1 MLLLELFK
9 PRRVVDLGLGF
20 PKRASIHARL
30 LLDFGIR
37 HVSSPVLLV
46 SQPICQ
52 RLVDIRDLALGL
64 LDWRI
69 AAFLRVEPLVFAT
82 KDL

>member
-1 MLLLELFK
+1 MLLLELFQ
-9 PRRVVDLGLGF
+9 PGGIVDLGLGF
-20 PKRASIHARL
+20 SKRASIHARL

-37 HVSSPVLLV
+37 HVPAPMLLV
-46 SQPICQ
+46 SQPISQ
-52 RLVDIRDLALGL
+52 RLVDIRDLAFGL
-64 LDWRI
+64 LDWRV